1 MTADKIAANKMLQRM
16 IVDFTT
22 TELAPL
28 DMIID
33 KNQDY
38 PEGLFQKVVDNGL
51 LGMTLPREFGGAGF
65 DFIAAA
71 EALNH
76 MAKGN
81 ASMAVTLEGHFK
93 TVEQFLK
100 YGTDE
105 LNQKYLP
112 TATKRIFAFSQ
123 TEASGGSNPA
133 GISTRAVKQGD
144 NWVITGDKIM
154 ITNGGLAEV
163 YCVLAKTEDDQMAV
177 FVVDQDMPG
186 FSFGKREDFIGLRG
200 TPVGEIVMDHI
211 VVPSYHLLGTVG
223 EGHDIGNNAH
233 DDARV
238 LMGAVLTG
246 ILEHE
251 LQIAI
256 DYTKQRKALDT
267 PLYELQII
275 QEKLT
280 DIAIA
285 KQNTKLLYEDGAR
298 NKVAGEPYS
307 EVAAMAKSYGS
318 RAAVS
323 AGDKALQIL
332 AGYGYSREYPIE
344 HLIRDARAMEIA
356 EGTVEKMNMEISL
369 KEVNK

>member
-1 MTADKIAANKMLQRM
+1 MTADKLAARNMLQRM

-22 TELAPL
+22 NELAPL
-28 DMIID
+28 DMAID
-33 KNQDY
+33 KLGNY
-38 PEGLFQKVVDNGL
+38 PDGLFQKVIDNGL
-51 LGMTLPREFGGAGF
+51 LGMILPREFGGAAF
-65 DFIAAA
+65 DYESAA
-71 EALNH
+71 EALHH
-76 MAKGN
+76 MAFGN

-93 TVEQFLK
+93 TIEQFLK
-100 YGTDE
+100 YGNE
-105 LNQKYLP
+105 KLNQKYLP
-112 TATKRIFAFSQ
+112 SATNRIFAFSQ

-154 ITNGGLAEV
+154 ITNGGLAQV
-163 YCVLAKTEDDQMAV
+163 YCVLAKTEDDEFVV

-186 FSFGKREDFIGLRG
+186 FQFGKREYFLGLKG
-200 TPVGEIVMDHI
+200 VPVGEIVMDHI
-211 VVPSYHLLGTVG
+211 VVPDYHMLGKIG
-223 EGHDIGNNAH
+223 QGHDIGNNAH
-233 DDARV
+233 DDARI
-238 LMGAVLTG
+238 LMGAVLAG

-251 LQIAI
+251 LKIAI

-275 QEKLT
+275 QEKLA

-285 KQNTKLLYEDGAR
+285 KQNTQLLYEAGA
-298 NKVAGEPYS
+298 KAKDASQPYS

-323 AGDKALQIL
+323 AGDKALQVL
-332 AGYGYSREYPIE
+332 AGYGYSREYPVE

-356 EGTVEKMNMEISL
+356 EGTVEKMNTEISL
-369 KEVNK
+369 SEVTK